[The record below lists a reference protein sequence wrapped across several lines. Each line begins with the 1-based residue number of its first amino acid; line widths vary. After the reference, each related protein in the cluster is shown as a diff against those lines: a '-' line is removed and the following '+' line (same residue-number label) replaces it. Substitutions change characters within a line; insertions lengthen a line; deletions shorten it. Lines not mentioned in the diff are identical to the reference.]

1 MFSLTT
7 LCTVCALS
15 FIAVPP
21 KGDGSSS
28 EGGKC
33 PVTGL
38 FSSSKKKA
46 PEAAIPAEVG
56 KIAPPF
62 ELMDTNGKAHKL
74 SDFKGKTVVL
84 EWFSPRCPFSGKP
97 SGRSVHS
104 TGKIKKL
111 MEDMKKIDENIVYLL
126 IDSSS
131 NVSKEK
137 VIQDA
142 KSCAAS
148 MDIKAPMLIDHG
160 GKVGKDYGART
171 TPHMYVIDADGKLRY
186 DGALSEQ
193 AGRENFVLNAVKAI
207 KKGED
212 PKPSKTKSWGCGVK
226 Y

>member
-1 MFSLTT
+1 MLSVTT

-21 KGDGSSS
+21 KGEESSS

-38 FSSSKKKA
+38 LTSSKTKA
-46 PEAAIPAEVG
+46 AEAAIPAEVG
-56 KIAPPF
+56 KMAPPF

-84 EWFSPRCPFSGKP
+84 EWFAVLAARIPGKP
-97 SGRSVHS
+97 RLVHS
-104 TGKIKKL
+104 TGKVKKL
-111 MEDMKKIDENIVYLL
+111 MEDLKKVDENIVYLL

-131 NVSKEK
+131 KWSKED
-137 VIQDA
+137 VIKEA
-142 KSCAAS
+142 KACAEA

-171 TPHMYVIDADGKLRY
+171 TPHMYVIDAEGKLRY
-186 DGALSEQ
+186 DGAFSEQ

-212 PKPSKTKSWGCGVK
+212 PKPSKTRSWGCGVK

>member
-1 MFSLTT
+1 MLSVTT

-21 KGDGSSS
+21 KGEESSS
-28 EGGKC
+28 EAGKC

-38 FSSSKKKA
+38 LTSSKTKA
-46 PEAAIPAEVG
+46 AEAAIPAEVG
-56 KIAPPF
+56 KMAPPF

-84 EWFSPRCPFSGKP
+84 EWFCARCPYSGKA

-104 TGKIKKL
+104 TGKVKKL
-111 MEDMKKIDENIVYLL
+111 MEDLKKVDENIVYLL

-131 NVSKEK
+131 KWSKED
-137 VIQDA
+137 VIKEA
-142 KSCAAS
+142 KACAEA

-171 TPHMYVIDADGKLRY
+171 TPHMYVIDAEGKLRY
-186 DGALSEQ
+186 DGAFSEQ

-212 PKPSKTKSWGCGVK
+212 PKPSKTRSWGCGVK